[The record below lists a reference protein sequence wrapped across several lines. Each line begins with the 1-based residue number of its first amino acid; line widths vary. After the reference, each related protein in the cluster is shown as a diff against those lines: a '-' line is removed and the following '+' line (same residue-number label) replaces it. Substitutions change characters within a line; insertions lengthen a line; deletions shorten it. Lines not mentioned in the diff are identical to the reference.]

1 MQQTNPKVTVC
12 MPNYNYGRF
21 IGEAIRSVLEQDFSE
36 FELVIVDDGSTDDS
50 DAVIR
55 SFTDSRIRYCR
66 NKTNIGRLKNINK
79 CIQLSRGEYITI
91 LPSDDL
97 YTKDSLIQRK
107 EVLDSNPSVGLVFSS
122 AMIIDERGETV
133 RESCPFSDSWIKK
146 GEEVFQ
152 SLVLGNYIGTLTC
165 MVRKSCFD
173 HLGLLSENIK
183 ATGSRDW
190 EMWLR
195 TSLFYDIAYINSSL
209 GLERFHAEN
218 ANMYYRYSPAGS
230 KNRYAVLEHIFANL
244 PAEKTHLSSLKKQAM
259 KVLADRILR
268 TAFGN
273 LMRNQIEFAKGNAA
287 LAITVNQDL
296 TKDWKTRVFYFLAFF
311 GKWNRLIGKTPKF
324 IRGVIR
330 SFLFGKKTRC

>member
-1 MQQTNPKVTVC
+1 

-21 IGEAIRSVLEQDFSE
+21 IGEAIQSVLEQDFKD
-36 FELVIVDDGSTDDS
+36 FELVIVDDCSTDES

-55 SFTDSRIRYCR
+55 GFSDSRIRYFR
-66 NKTNIGRLKNINK
+66 NEANIGRLKNINK

-97 YTKDSLIQRK
+97 YTRDSLMKRK
-107 EVLDSNPSVGLVFSS
+107 ETLDSNPSVGLVFSS
-122 AMIIDERGETV
+122 AIIIDERGVTV
-133 RESCPFSDSWIKK
+133 RESCPFSESWIKK

-195 TSLFYDIAYINSSL
+195 TSLFYDFAYINSSL
-209 GLERFHAEN
+209 GLERFHSEN

-230 KNRYAVLEHIFANL
+230 KNRYAVLEHIFRNL

-259 KVLADRILR
+259 EVLADRILR

-287 LAITVNQDL
+287 LATTVNREL
-296 TKDWKTRVFYFLAFF
+296 ARDWKIRVFYFLALF
-311 GKWNRLIGKTPKF
+311 GKYNKLIGKAPKF
-324 IRGVIR
+324 IRGIAR
-330 SFLFGKKTRC
+330 SCLFGKKSRC

>member
-1 MQQTNPKVTVC
+1 MRQRIPNVTVC
-12 MPNYNYGRF
+12 MPNYNYGHF
-21 IGEAIRSVLEQDFSE
+21 VGQAIQSVLDQDFDD
-36 FELVIVDDGSTDDS
+36 FELIIVDDCSTDNS

-55 SFTDSRIRYCR
+55 SFSDGRIRYYR
-66 NKTNIGRLKNINK
+66 NKANIGRLKNINK
-79 CIQLSRGEYITI
+79 CIQLSRGKYITI

-97 YTKDSLIQRK
+97 YTPDSLDKRK

-122 AMIIDERGETV
+122 ALIIDERGEIV
-133 RESCPFSDSWIKK
+133 RKSCPFNNSWVKK

-173 HLGLLSENIK
+173 RLGLLNENIK

-195 TSLFYDIAYINSSL
+195 TSLFYDVAYISSSL
-209 GLERFHAEN
+209 GFERVHAGN
-218 ANMYYRYSPAGS
+218 ANMYYRYSPAGW
-230 KNRYAVLEHIFANL
+230 KNRYAILEHVFTKL
-244 PAEKTHLSSLKKQAM
+244 PAEKKYLSSLKKQAV

-273 LMRNQIEFAKGNAA
+273 LMRNQTNFAKGNAA
-287 LAITVNQDL
+287 LAIAINKEL
-296 TKDWKTRVFYFLAFF
+296 AKDWRTRVFYFLALF
-311 GKWNRLIGKTPKF
+311 GKWNRVIEKVPKF
-324 IRGVIR
+324 IKRTIR
-330 SFLFGKKTRC
+330 SFLFRGK